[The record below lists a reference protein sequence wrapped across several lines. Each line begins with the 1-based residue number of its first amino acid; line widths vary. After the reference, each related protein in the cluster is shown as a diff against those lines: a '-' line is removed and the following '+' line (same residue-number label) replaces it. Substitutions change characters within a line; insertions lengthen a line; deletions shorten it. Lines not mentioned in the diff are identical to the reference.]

1 MNLTCANYSLLN
13 IGVDYFR
20 ELQQSQKS
28 SNSSVCTGA
37 AGLNSQK
44 EMMHVEE
51 FSKAAFGSSIFII
64 IVPPM
69 TIVANSLLLVTFL
82 VDPLWRQLPTTIN
95 IYNGVIND

>member
-1 MNLTCANYSLLN
+1 MNLTSANNTLLK
-13 IGVDYFR
+13 IGVDYFK
-20 ELQQSQKS
+20 ELQGSQKP
-28 SNSSVCTGA
+28 SNSSVYTGA
-37 AGLNSQK
+37 AGPDLQ
-44 EMMHVEE
+44 EGMMHVEE

-64 IVPPM
+64 IVSPM